1 MCSDKHKEKKK
12 KENLNLS
19 SYFLFHQNPIVNYLQ
34 PKNLIFIMKKKFSS
48 SEGEELIGE
57 FLEEKG
63 IKFEPEKKVPNLKE
77 DYADYRV
84 ADFYLPEYKTYI
96 EFFGRW
102 NIEKNKVKYQKKKEI
117 YEKNNIP
124 CVYLYPDN
132 LGILEFI
139 FRKRIRNV
147 LKKHPELKFQRFKY
161 NLNILIEKHSLELIV
176 IGLLIYFIKDI
187 KAKIIFSAIFIYA
200 LYSGIKSTFFK

>member
-1 MCSDKHKEKKK
+1 
-12 KENLNLS
+12 
-19 SYFLFHQNPIVNYLQ
+19 
-34 PKNLIFIMKKKFSS
+34 MKKKFSS
-48 SEGEELIGE
+48 SEGEELIKE

-63 IKFEPEKKVPNLKE
+63 IEFKQEKKILNLKG

-84 ADFYLPEYKTYI
+84 ADFYLPRYKVYI
-96 EFFGRW
+96 EFLGRW
-102 NIEKNKVKYQKKKEI
+102 NIEENRAKYQKKKEI

-139 FRKRIRNV
+139 FRRRVRDV
-147 LKKHPELKFQRFKY
+147 LKKHSELKFQRFKN
-161 NLNILIEKHSLELIV
+161 NLDTLIEKHSLELLV

-187 KAKIIFSAIFIYA
+187 KATIILSGIFSYL
-200 LYSGIKSTFFK
+200 LYKGIKSTFLK

>member
-1 MCSDKHKEKKK
+1 MITTT
-12 KENLNLS
+12 
-19 SYFLFHQNPIVNYLQ
+19 IVAAV
-34 PKNLIFIMKKKFSS
+34 
-48 SEGEELIGE
+48 LIGC
-57 FLEEKG
+57 F
-63 IKFEPEKKVPNLKE
+63 IQN
-77 DYADYRV
+77 A
-84 ADFYLPEYKTYI
+84 
-96 EFFGRW
+96 
-102 NIEKNKVKYQKKKEI
+102 QKKKEI

>member
-1 MCSDKHKEKKK
+1 
-12 KENLNLS
+12 
-19 SYFLFHQNPIVNYLQ
+19 
-34 PKNLIFIMKKKFSS
+34 MKKKFSS